1 MLRVPAS
8 LIVLPFATPKIFL
21 IIFLFILIFLFSLSW
36 HDPRIQDMGGLCRL
50 CGAGYAAWCHVPA
63 PRFFEAML

>member
-21 IIFLFILIFLFSLSW
+21 IIFLFILIFLFSLS
-36 HDPRIQDMGGLCRL
+36 LL
-50 CGAGYAAWCHVPA
+50 A
-63 PRFFEAML
+63 